1 MVFGF
6 PLTETERREKFVR
19 FLGLEKTLDL
29 VRSHFISF
37 LDSERREEFV
47 RFLESEKTRDA
58 VKSQFI
64 SFLHSDEGKKLS
76 VELLKQAL
84 ADREL
89 APIIK
94 GAETSLKN
102 LAAEQVASFQTDA
115 EMKLKESA
123 ASHTVELER
132 KARKAAQDI
141 AGQANRVYQDLRDHV
156 SLHQAEMERKARK
169 AAQDIADRADLV
181 YQDVRDHL
189 SLYQAKIAEAVRE
202 QLPILIRKEIE
213 RVHQDVRDRLA
224 VSELIRKEI
233 ERHERSR
240 SLPEEMEEEHIPDS
254 SLNPVF
260 LKRVDSLEL
269 SARSASSL
277 KNSNIVYIGD
287 LVQMNEE
294 EMLHITNFGPKSLN
308 EIKEVL
314 AQMGLHL
321 GMEVPGW
328 PPTT

>member
-1 MVFGF
+1 
-6 PLTETERREKFVR
+6 
-19 FLGLEKTLDL
+19 LEKTLDL

-37 LDSERREEFV
+37 LESERREEFV

-64 SFLHSDEGKKLS
+64 SFLHSDEGKRLL
-76 VELLKQAL
+76 VELLKEAL
-84 ADREL
+84 AGREL
-89 APIIK
+89 APILK

-115 EMKLKESA
+115 EMEPKESA
-123 ASHTVELER
+123 VSHTVELEE
-132 KARKAAQDI
+132 KAKKAAQVL
-141 AGQANRVYQDLRDHV
+141 AGQANRLYQELRDHL
-156 SLHQAEMERKARK
+156 SSHQAEMERQARE
-169 AAQDIADRADLV
+169 AAQEIDYLADRL
-181 YQDVRDHL
+181 YQDYRDRLGLHK
-189 SLYQAKIAEAVRE
+189 AKIAEVVRE
-202 QLPILIRKEIE
+202 QLPILVRIEIE
-213 RVHQDVRDRLA
+213 RLQSNVRDHLA
-224 VSELIRKEI
+224 EKEFIRKEI

-269 SARSASSL
+269 SARSASTL

-287 LVQMNEE
+287 LVQRNEE

-328 PPTT
+328 PPNNIDELAKRFEEDNY